1 MMARAGISLVLGL
14 VLVACAG
21 PTAVAPRGTPIVTRA
36 TPQNEPLSRYAVWV
50 DYLVEP
56 AGELPQ
62 QARTELR
69 SALQQTLWSEGPW
82 AAMLDNDQEA
92 ERLERHRPDLTRL
105 RLVPRVVQDYSIRR
119 TYVLDVLSAV
129 TYFIMPAPSWGEVSV
144 RLEVDVLDRA
154 GQPLCASVTSR
165 VEASHGTIMA
175 GWIRDDQV
183 ELALQRAYGEAMSR
197 VARGVAECVLLEAA
211 RAARA
216 QRTPPAEAIAVASPA
231 PLTRTASVALPV
243 STASVAL
250 AATST
255 PATAPGPSASA
266 LSASAT
272 STGAPDSTAWRRMA
286 SSSALA
292 AAYAYVPHDEPI
304 FLPPDG
310 FDILTRPLS
319 RDDQGFLGRYLGAL
333 GGVEVAAFRGG
344 ARVESRTRTANAA
357 DELVGSGE
365 AVASGYRLSF
375 YRPPDRT
382 GFFFPPS
389 AGLLWEDITIT
400 GFREEVPLARA
411 GDIPAVASDP
421 ASGARVDLGEPLS
434 YDLRLRSA
442 YVGQGLGLNLVAGD
456 ETFQLFFTLH
466 GHINLLEVRYVE
478 VELGPNTISGVSVV
492 PFRSLGLGG
501 QLGVVWPEAHLA
513 LRAMFSTELYF
524 EFAFPEEVEFQASTR
539 YVPEKDVFERERAFV
554 TGASL
559 NTFNGQISAI
569 VLF

>member
-14 VLVACAG
+14 VLAACAG

-69 SALQQTLWSEGPW
+69 SALQQTLWGEGPW

-92 ERLERHRPDLTRL
+92 ERLERQRPALTRL
-105 RLVPRVVQDYSIRR
+105 RLVPRVVQDYSVRR

-154 GQPLCASVTSR
+154 GQPLCASVTSA

-197 VARGVAECVLLEAA
+197 VARGVAECVLREAA
-211 RAARA
+211 RVARA

-231 PLTRTASVALPV
+231 PLVRTGSVALPV

-255 PATAPGPSASA
+255 PATTPVP
-266 LSASAT
+266 SASAT

-466 GHINLLEVRYVE
+466 GHLNLLEVRYVE

>member
-1 MMARAGISLVLGL
+1 MIARAGISVVLALGL
-14 VLVACAG
+14 LACSG
-21 PTAVAPRGTPIVTRA
+21 PSAVAPRGAPIVARL
-36 TPQNEPLSRYAVWV
+36 TPQNEALSRYALWV

-69 SALQQTLWSEGPW
+69 SALQQALWGEGPW

-105 RLVPRVVQDYSIRR
+105 RLVPRVVQDYSVSR

-129 TYFIMPAPSWGEVSV
+129 TYFITPAPSWGEVSV
-144 RLEVDVLDRA
+144 HLEVDVLDRA
-154 GQPLCASVTSR
+154 GQPLCASVTSK
-165 VEASHGTIMA
+165 VEASHGTVMA

-197 VARGVAECVLLEAA
+197 VSRGVAECVALEAA
-211 RAARA
+211 RVARIQLRGAPTGTVVGASLAADTSTTVHA
-216 QRTPPAEAIAVASPA
+216 G
-231 PLTRTASVALPV
+231 TASVAMTGTDTPTVSVVAVVPPPV
-243 STASVAL
+243 V
-250 AATST
+250 TST
-255 PATAPGPSASA
+255 P
-266 LSASAT
+266 
-272 STGAPDSTAWRRMA
+272 APDSTAWRRLA

-292 AAYAYVPHDEPI
+292 AAYEYVPREEPI

-310 FDILTRPLS
+310 FDILTRPLA
-319 RDDQGFLGRYLGAL
+319 RDDQGFLGRYLSSL

-344 ARVESRTRTANAA
+344 ARVESRTRTANAV

-400 GFREEVPLARA
+400 GFREEVPLARS

-442 YVGQGLGLNLVAGD
+442 YVGQGIGLNLVAGD
-456 ETFQLFFTLH
+456 DTFQLFFTLH
-466 GHINLLEVRYVE
+466 GHLNLLEVRYVE

-492 PFRSLGLGG
+492 PFRSIGLGG
-501 QLGVVWPEAHLA
+501 QMGVVWPEAHLA

>member
-1 MMARAGISLVLGL
+1 MVERAGISLGL
-14 VLVACAG
+14 VLVLAG
-21 PTAVAPRGTPIVTRA
+21 CVGPVAVAPRAAPMALGV
-36 TPQNEPLSRYAVWV
+36 TPQNAPLMRYALWV
-50 DYLVEP
+50 DYLIEP
-56 AGELPQ
+56 SGELPQ
-62 QARTELR
+62 QARSELR
-69 SALQQTLWSEGPW
+69 AALQETLRAEAPW
-82 AAMLDNDQEA
+82 AALLEDEQAA
-92 ERLERHRPDLTRL
+92 ERFERARPELSRV
-105 RLVPRVVQDYSIRR
+105 RVVPRVVQEYSVSR
-119 TYVLDVLSAV
+119 TYVLDLVSVATFLM
-129 TYFIMPAPSWGEVSV
+129 TPAPSWGEVAV
-144 RLEVDVLDRA
+144 RFEADVLDRA
-154 GQPLCASVTSR
+154 GQPLCASVVSA
-165 VEASHGTIMA
+165 VEASHGSVMA
-175 GWIRDDQV
+175 GWARVDQV

-197 VARGVAECVLLEAA
+197 VSRGVVECVALEAA
-211 RAARA
+211 RVARVRMREA
-216 QRTPPAEAIAVASPA
+216 PAGAVVQA
-231 PLTRTASVALPV
+231 PLVAHTSTTGVAVDPVGTASVAMATTGT
-243 STASVAL
+243 TAVAVI
-250 AATST
+250 AAVTPTIVTST
-255 PATAPGPSASA
+255 P
-266 LSASAT
+266 
-272 STGAPDSTAWRRMA
+272 APDSTAWRRLA
-286 SSSALA
+286 SGSALA
-292 AAYAYVPHDEPI
+292 AAYEYVPQDEPI

-310 FDILTRPLS
+310 FDILTRPLA
-319 RDDQGFLGRYLGAL
+319 RDDQGFLGRYLSAL

-344 ARVESRTRTANAA
+344 ARVESRTRTANAT

-400 GFREEVPLARA
+400 GFREEVPLARS

-442 YVGQGLGLNLVAGD
+442 YVGQGIGLNLVAGD
-456 ETFQLFFTLH
+456 DTVQLFFTLH
-466 GHINLLEVRYVE
+466 GHLNLLEVRYVE

-492 PFRSLGLGG
+492 PFRSIGLGG
-501 QLGVVWPEAHLA
+501 QMGVVWPEAHLA

>member
-1 MMARAGISLVLGL
+1 MIERAGISLVLGL
-14 VLVACAG
+14 VLAGCVG
-21 PTAVAPRGTPIVTRA
+21 PTAVAPRGAPMLAQA
-36 TPQNEPLSRYAVWV
+36 TPQNEPLSRYVLWV

-69 SALQQTLWSEGPW
+69 SALQQTLWGEGLW
-82 AAMLDNDQEA
+82 AAMPEHEQEA
-92 ERLERHRPDLTRL
+92 ERIERQRPELTRL
-105 RLVPRVVQDYSIRR
+105 RLVPRVVQDYSVSR
-119 TYVLDVLSAV
+119 TYVLDVLSVA
-129 TYFIMPAPSWGEVSV
+129 TYLLLPAPSWGEVSV
-144 RLEVDVLDRA
+144 RLEIDVLDRA
-154 GQPLCASVTSR
+154 GRPLCASVTSV
-165 VEASHGTIMA
+165 VEASHGTVMA
-175 GWIRDDQV
+175 GWVRDDQL

-211 RAARA
+211 RVAREQQTRA
-216 QRTPPAEAIAVASPA
+216 TVAVASRA
-231 PLTRTASVALPV
+231 PLTHTASVALPV

-250 AATST
+250 ATTSTTEGGPAPANITIATTPVVTST
-255 PATAPGPSASA
+255 PA
-266 LSASAT
+266 
-272 STGAPDSTAWRRMA
+272 PDSIAWRRLA
-286 SSSALA
+286 SGSALA
-292 AAYAYVPHDEPI
+292 AAYEYVPQDEPI

-310 FDILTRPLS
+310 FDILTRPLA
-319 RDDQGFLGRYLGAL
+319 RDDQGFLGRYLSAL

-344 ARVESRTRTANAA
+344 ARVESRTRTANAT

-400 GFREEVPLARA
+400 GFREEVPLARS

-442 YVGQGLGLNLVAGD
+442 YVGQGIGLNLVAGD
-456 ETFQLFFTLH
+456 DTLQLFFTLH
-466 GHINLLEVRYVE
+466 GHLNLLEVRYVE

-492 PFRSLGLGG
+492 PFRSIGLGG
-501 QLGVVWPEAHLA
+501 QMGVVWPEAHLA